1 MLETFSIR
9 AVELIETAKNL
20 VKINNQTSDNQ
31 LVTTYY
37 LLLSMF
43 NANDTICHFLLTEL
57 EIDNEDL
64 NKIYYNL
71 EDLEVPAKIFSK
83 EFEQLVIDAE
93 KLAKELKS
101 EYVYDEHLFY
111 VMLER
116 KNFTATQVLINLNI
130 DIEQLKQDIIDIFNF
145 YEEQILLF
153 A

>member
-64 NKIYYNL
+64 NKIY
-71 EDLEVPAKIFSK
+71 EVTVVQVIAAICAK
-83 EFEQLVIDAE
+83 
-93 KLAKELKS
+93 
-101 EYVYDEHLFY
+101 
-111 VMLER
+111 
-116 KNFTATQVLINLNI
+116 
-130 DIEQLKQDIIDIFNF
+130 
-145 YEEQILLF
+145 
-153 A
+153 